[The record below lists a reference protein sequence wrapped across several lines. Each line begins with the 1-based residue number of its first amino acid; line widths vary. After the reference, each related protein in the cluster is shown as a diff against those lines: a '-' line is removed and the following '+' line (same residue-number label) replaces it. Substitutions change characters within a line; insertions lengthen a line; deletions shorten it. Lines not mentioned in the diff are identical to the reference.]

1 MRDRVR
7 PWILIRFL
15 LLSCLHIFISVLWCS
30 LRFPCKSDMQF
41 VFTSIGFVM
50 GSCFICVI
58 CTSGT
63 AYTSGM
69 CGGSCCSI
77 FSLVSS
83 GPLFFCL
90 FFFIWFIHSDSIYR
104 FWLPIGFLYY
114 IVNTE
119 VMWAIL
125 LRHMFHTFDK
135 VNSIPRKNGYYVI
148 RVLWRS
154 WSRKKIGRIRRKIN
168 SYQPLLSNVTS

>member
-1 MRDRVR
+1 
-7 PWILIRFL
+7 
-15 LLSCLHIFISVLWCS
+15 
-30 LRFPCKSDMQF
+30 
-41 VFTSIGFVM
+41 M

-69 CGGSCCSI
+69 CGGSCYSI

-90 FFFIWFIHSDSIYR
+90 FFFIWFIHSDSIYSSDYP
-104 FWLPIGFLYY
+104 LVSCT

-125 LRHMFHTFDK
+125 LRHMFHAFDK
-135 VNSIPRKNGYYVI
+135 VNSTTIWGLLHAKNTLTSSYFLITFQVNMFSSIWFLDHQPYGISGHTTYLSI
-148 RVLWRS
+148 S
-154 WSRKKIGRIRRKIN
+154 IN
-168 SYQPLLSNVTS
+168 QSKFDF